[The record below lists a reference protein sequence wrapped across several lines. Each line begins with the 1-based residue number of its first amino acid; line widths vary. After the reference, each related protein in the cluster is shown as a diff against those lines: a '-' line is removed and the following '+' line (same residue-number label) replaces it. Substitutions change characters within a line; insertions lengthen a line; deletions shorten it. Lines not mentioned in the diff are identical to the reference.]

1 MSLERRLA
9 QLETLLS
16 PPEPTLREVIAAA
29 LALREQRAAE
39 AATHP
44 TNGGIT
50 HEQSRISPVQA

>member
-29 LALREQRAAE
+29 LALRAQRE
-39 AATHP
+39 AQAT
-44 TNGGIT
+44 T
-50 HEQSRISPVQA
+50 HHTEGVSNEQSRISPVQA